1 MEDLGTREING
12 STDNTL
18 SDENPS
24 ELHFTRVGEVKTEEG
39 PDILTKLRQQVTHKI
54 QSGDIQTLPDVINVL
69 SKKKQSGTENPVEE
83 VGNAIRHKYLA
94 PKGRRVLEQLT
105 THVRAGHTIE
115 ELRKKVL
122 QIAEQTGVSRT
133 TITEALENLD
143 TRMTIEELRALT
155 PEEIIA
161 LREQYQEYSFSRK
174 DNNINPQLERVVKC
188 LGKINPHSPYRVL
201 PQFTKEDPPI
211 FLCELD
217 IPENLLRAITR
228 TNIGEEGIMTV
239 KQLFNTP
246 VEELLGISGV
256 GTMGIITLAI
266 ELQRKA
272 YLDRSHS

>member
-1 MEDLGTREING
+1 MEDLRTTGENTEING
-12 STDNTL
+12 PT
-18 SDENPS
+18 ENPS
-24 ELHFTRVGEVKTEEG
+24 ELHFTRVGEVKTKQDPPILEE
-39 PDILTKLRQQVTHKI
+39 LRQNIAPKI

-69 SKKKQSGTENPVEE
+69 NKKEQSGTENPVEE

-161 LREQYQEYSFSRK
+161 LREQYQEYSFLRM
-174 DNNINPQLERVVKC
+174 DNDISPQLKRVMEC
-188 LGKINPHSPYRVL
+188 LEKINPHSPHRVL
-201 PQFTKEDPPI
+201 PMFIEENQPI

-217 IPENLLRAITR
+217 IPENLLSAITR

-239 KQLFNTP
+239 EQLLNTS
-246 VEELLGISGV
+246 VKELLGIRGV